1 MPPASVRVVPVGAP
15 DGRELPEER
24 HDALRMVPG
33 VAPGLP
39 GLVVPR
45 CGGARGEQLCHEVA
59 AEAVHLV
66 EERLPEPRRAGDA
79 VALDGLRGGV
89 DERVD
94 PRGAPQDELRELFFR
109 GDSDDA
115 ISFASA
121 SESSKTRSLSF
132 LPAATAALNSETLST
147 GMENEWF
154 LPPRVYWR
162 LW

>member
-1 MPPASVRVVPVGAP
+1 MSSKSVCSSFEVQAIPSRSMELAAASTTAWIFAAP
-15 DGRELPEER
+15 
-24 HDALRMVPG
+24 LRTSC
-33 VAPGLP
+33 ASF
-39 GLVVPR
+39 
-45 CGGARGEQLCHEVA
+45 
-59 AEAVHLV
+59 
-66 EERLPEPRRAGDA
+66 
-79 VALDGLRGGV
+79 
-89 DERVD
+89 
-94 PRGAPQDELRELFFR
+94 FFR

-154 LPPRVYWR
+154 FPPRVYWR

>member
-24 HDALRMVPG
+24 HDALRTVPG

-39 GLVVPR
+39 GPVVPR

-59 AEAVHLV
+59 AGAVHLV

-94 PRGAPQDELRELFFR
+94 PRGAPQDELRDVFFR
-109 GDSDDA
+109 GDPDDA

-154 LPPRVYWR
+154 FPPRVYWR